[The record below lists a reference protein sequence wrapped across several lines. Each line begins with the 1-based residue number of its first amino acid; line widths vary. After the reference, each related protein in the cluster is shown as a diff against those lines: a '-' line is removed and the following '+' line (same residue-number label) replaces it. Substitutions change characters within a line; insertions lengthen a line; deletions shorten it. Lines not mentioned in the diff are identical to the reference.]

1 MQGPRPVPAL
11 PERPRCDGRESSNLI
26 KAVFLFLASSA
37 ALPSPLGPFLLL
49 FLPQFCCLKEHWER
63 KKTKLKMRQ
72 DGIALAA
79 LQLLLPLAAAQHPQV
94 FKNTPRAPLAAD
106 NLLGRRQNFPPG
118 YHPEFGSCGSGT
130 TCENACGP
138 NWESCQAS
146 TTLSLFCYNKVDL
159 KQTCCENG
167 SGREFDHFR
176 PPLSSH

>member
-1 MQGPRPVPAL
+1 
-11 PERPRCDGRESSNLI
+11 
-26 KAVFLFLASSA
+26 
-37 ALPSPLGPFLLL
+37 
-49 FLPQFCCLKEHWER
+49 
-63 KKTKLKMRQ
+63 MRQ

-79 LQLLLPLAAAQHPQV
+79 LQLLPPLAAAQYPQV
-94 FKNTPRAPLAAD
+94 FKNTPRAALAAD
-106 NLLGRRQNFPPG
+106 DLLNRRQTPPPG

-167 SGREFDHFR
+167 SGRACDEGFYCAWQEFGGKVWCCENASLSLPLLSLL
-176 PPLSSH
+176 PPPSY